1 MQRLFHPVHGLGF
14 ESLRHNR
21 GMVDI
26 PRALRIPRHSPTLI
40 AVDHQLKLIAHRV
53 ANGADDRKVLIKTWP
68 PKAHLQRWESQ
79 CDRLTC
85 HLHHLGHRAVHATRR
100 IGTNAITRATDHLPD
115 RLIANLARKIPQRY
129 VHRPRTTSMK
139 LDVREHRRMTIEI
152 KRILPDEVT
161 LIIVEAVHRIARADS
176 AIALIVEH
184 PHDGRRK
191 LGAWLG
197 VPRCREHRVE
207 WQLMMG
213 DLNARN
219 CAHVSFVRPN
229 VRVSECTA
237 AAPASVA
244 RALW

>member
-1 MQRLFHPVHGLGF
+1 MQRLFHPVHRLGF
-14 ESLRHNR
+14 EPLRDNR
-21 GMVDI
+21 GMVYV
-26 PRALRIPRHSPTLI
+26 PRALCIPRHSPTLI
-40 AVDHQLKLIAHRV
+40 AVDHQLKLFAHGV
-53 ANGADDRKVLIKTWP
+53 ANGADHSEVLIKTWP
-68 PKAHLQRWESQ
+68 SKANLQCRESQ
-79 CDRLTC
+79 CDCLTR
-85 HLHHLGHRAVHATRR
+85 HLHHLGHRAMHATGR
-100 IGTNAITRATDHLPD
+100 IGTNAITRAADHFPD

-129 VHRPRTTSMK
+129 VHRPRTASMK
-139 LDVREHRRMTIEI
+139 LDVREHRSMAIEI
-152 KRILPDEVT
+152 KRILPDEVA

-184 PHDGRRK
+184 PHDGCRK
-191 LGAWLG
+191 LGTWLS